1 MLKNY
6 FLIALR
12 NLLKYKAFSLIN
24 ILGLTIGITCTIL
37 IFLYVQDEISYD
49 EYHSKAGRIFRITE
63 DIEPSER
70 SASMPFPVAEA
81 LKTDFPDM
89 VESYVRLFDFQTPT
103 FVVEYENSSGQR
115 TQVNEPNIFYAD
127 TTLFEVF
134 DFKLLRG
141 NPVDAFA
148 NPNSALLSESTAKRY
163 FGNEN
168 PVGKIIRLDGQF
180 DINVT
185 GVVEDTPKNTH
196 FKYDILLTM
205 TTLRTVAP
213 GLLQFANWYWNPCWT
228 YIVLSKNTNPEDLKA
243 QFPEFINKYFRQAIK
258 DLVKMDLQPLTDIHL
273 YSHRDFEI
281 TANSDVTLVYIF
293 SIIAVF
299 VLIIA
304 AINFINLSTA
314 RSIKRAREVGVRKVM
329 GAVKSQLIYQFLAE
343 SVLISIIA
351 IIVSIPLVYLTL
363 PALNALAV
371 KQIEFSLLSN
381 FPLWVSLFAIIIV
394 IGFFAGLYPAL
405 FLSAFQPVKVLSG
418 KIDKLGAGA
427 FLRKTLVVSQFA
439 VSIFLIVGTIITY
452 NQLKHLRNANLGFD
466 KEQVIL
472 IPSARSSLLP
482 RYQQFKDQI
491 ELHENI
497 KSVSASNM
505 IIGAETQSATYTY
518 EGRETQQQ
526 ISAYFIRHDF
536 IKTTGIELLAGRGF
550 TKDFAVVDDSNAN
563 VVVNESFVK
572 KAGWGD
578 PQSAIGKR
586 LQGTLEGELR
596 IIGVVNDFHFNPLRQ
611 PIGPF
616 IMNLGP
622 NIQSRNFFTNFI
634 YVRLATEN
642 FSSTIDFLETKF
654 KEFVPERPFEYF
666 FLDDRLN
673 RLYQAEDSLGKVA
686 TVFSF
691 FAIVVACLGLFGLA
705 SFTAEQKTKEIGIRK
720 VIGATVSNIVMLLSK
735 QFIILILI
743 ANVIAW
749 PVAYFVMDLWLQDFT
764 TQIEIDLIPFILA
777 ALFTFVIAFLTM
789 SYQAIKAAL
798 TDPVKSIK
806 YE

>member
-1 MLKNY
+1 MVKNY

-12 NLLKYKAFSLIN
+12 NLLKHKAFSLIN
-24 ILGLTIGITCTIL
+24 VLGLTIGITCTIL

-49 EYHSKAGRIFRITE
+49 SYHSKSDRIYRVTE
-63 DIEPSER
+63 DIKPSER
-70 SASMPFPVAEA
+70 SASMPFPVAQA

-103 FVVEYENSSGQR
+103 FVIEYENSVGQR
-115 TQVNEPNIFYAD
+115 VQVNEPNIFYAD

-134 DFKLLRG
+134 DFELLQG
-141 NPVDAFA
+141 NPENAFKD
-148 NPNSALLSESTAKRY
+148 PNSVLLSESTAKRY
-163 FGNEN
+163 FGDQN
-168 PVGKIIRLDGQF
+168 PIGKVIRLDGQF

-196 FKYDILLTM
+196 FKYDLLLTIN
-205 TTLRTVAP
+205 TLNTVAP
-213 GLLQFANWYWNPCWT
+213 GLLQFNNWYWNPCWT
-228 YIVLSKNTNPEDLKA
+228 YVVLAENVNPGDLKA
-243 QFPEFINKYFRQAIK
+243 QFPGFIDKYFQQAIK
-258 DLVKMDLQPLTDIHL
+258 DLVEMDLQPLTDIHL

-281 TANSDVTLVYIF
+281 RANSDVTLVYIF
-293 SIIAVF
+293 SVIAIF
-299 VLIIA
+299 VLFIA

-343 SVLISIIA
+343 SILISIIA
-351 IIVSIPLVYLTL
+351 IIISIPLVYITL

-371 KQIEFSLLSN
+371 KEIELTLFNNLPLWFSL
-381 FPLWVSLFAIIIV
+381 FTIILVVGIL
-394 IGFFAGLYPAL
+394 AGLYPAL

-427 FLRKTLVVSQFA
+427 ILRKTLVVSQFA
-439 VSIFLIVGTIITY
+439 VSIFLIVGTIIAY
-452 NQLKHLRNANLGFD
+452 NQLEHLRSANLGFD

-482 RYQQFKDQI
+482 RYTQFKDQV

-505 IIGAETQSATYTY
+505 IIGAETQSATYTW
-518 EGRETQQQ
+518 EGNDTQQQ
-526 ISAYFIRHDF
+526 ISAYFVRRDF
-536 IKTTGIELLAGRGF
+536 VETTGIELLEGR
-550 TKDFAVVDDSNAN
+550 DFIKEFEVVDDSNGHA
-563 VVVNESFVK
+563 VINESFYK
-572 KAGWGD
+572 KAGWPD
-578 PQSAIGKR
+578 AQSAIGKR
-586 LQGTLEGELR
+586 LQGTLEGDIR
-596 IIGVVNDFHFNPLRQ
+596 IVGVVKDFHFNPLRQ

-616 IMNLGP
+616 ILTLGP
-622 NIQSRNFFTNFI
+622 NPQSRNFFTNFI
-634 YVRLATEN
+634 YVRLATDN
-642 FSSTIDFLETKF
+642 FSSTIEFLETKF
-654 KEFVPERPFEYF
+654 SEFAPERPFEFF

-673 RLYQAEDSLGKVA
+673 QLYQAEDSLGKVA

-691 FAIVVACLGLFGLA
+691 LAIVVACLGLFGLA

-720 VIGATVSNIVMLLSK
+720 VIGATVGNIVFLLSK
-735 QFIILILI
+735 QFIVLILI

-764 TQIEIDLIPFILA
+764 TQININLFPFISA